1 MKINGMLTVDELRTM
16 VNESRIDT
24 VLLTFTDIYGRP
36 FGKRLDAQFFL
47 ENDEPGTH
55 ACDYLLTTDME
66 MNPVPGYHFA
76 NWERGYGDVHMRADL
91 STLRIASWLDRT
103 ALVTCDLLHSTSH
116 ELVEQAPRTILRRQ
130 IERLAQMGFD
140 AAAGTELEY
149 YIFNNSYREANA
161 ANYDGLE
168 AAGWYL
174 EDYHVLQS
182 TREEKLNGA
191 IRRHLSQSGVPVECS
206 KGEWGKGQHEL
217 NVRYADALT
226 MADRHV
232 VFKQCF
238 KEVADSLGMSVT
250 FMAKPDAGQAGSSCH
265 LHLSLWKDGQNAMA
279 GKSQFGPVLCS
290 DTFRWFLGGWIAHV
304 PEFMVFYAPTVNSYK
319 RFRTGSWA
327 PTRLAWCY
335 DNRTASFRV
344 VGAGPSLRIECRI
357 PGADCN
363 PYLAIAAAIA
373 SGLEGIARKTE
384 PPPIFEGDVYA
395 ATELPSVPATLREA
409 TDLFAASPLVR
420 DRLGPEVVT
429 HYAHFFRSEQAAFD
443 MSVTDWERR
452 RYFEQI

>member
-1 MKINGMLTVDELRTM
+1 MTIKGMLSIDELRTM
-16 VNESRIDT
+16 VNDSRVDT
-24 VLLTFTDIYGRP
+24 VLLTFSDLYGRQ
-36 FGKRLDAQFFL
+36 FGKRLDARFFL
-47 ENDEPGTH
+47 ENEVPGTH

-66 MNPVPGYHFA
+66 MSPVPGYHFA

-91 STLRIASWLDRT
+91 STLRMASWLDRT
-103 ALVTCDLLHSTSH
+103 ALVICDLLDLHSH
-116 ELVEQAPRTILRRQ
+116 QLVEQAPRTILRRQ
-130 IERLAQMGFD
+130 IERAAQMGYD
-140 AAAGTELEY
+140 VAAGTELEY
-149 YIFNNSYREANA
+149 YIFNNSYRQA
-161 ANYDGLE
+161 AAAKYDGLDP
-168 AAGWYL
+168 AGWYL
-174 EDYHVLQS
+174 EDYHVLQG

-191 IRRHLSQSGVPVECS
+191 IRRHLSQSGVPVEGS

-226 MADRHV
+226 MADRHSI
-232 VFKQCF
+232 FKQCF
-238 KEVADSLGMSVT
+238 KDVADSLDMSVT
-250 FMAKPDAGQAGSSCH
+250 FMAKPDASQAGSSCH
-265 LHLSLWKDGQNAMA
+265 LHLSLWKDGRNAMA
-279 GKSQFGPVLCS
+279 GESKLGPILCS
-290 DTFRWFLGGWIAHV
+290 DIFRQFLGGWIAHV

-319 RFRTGSWA
+319 RFRAGSWA

-384 PPPIFEGDVYA
+384 PPPIFEGDVYVA
-395 ATELPSVPATLREA
+395 AGLPSIPATLREA

-420 DRLGPEVVT
+420 DTLGPEVVS
-429 HYAHFFRSEQAAFD
+429 HYAHFFRSEQVAFD
-443 MSVTDWERR
+443 SSVTDWERR